1 MKKNKVII
9 AGAGLGGIS
18 LGICLEK
25 AGQPY
30 EIYERANQV
39 KPLGS
44 AMTIGPN
51 VLFAFKQMGIYD
63 EFIKIGKPII
73 ATTGYDDDL
82 VPQNITDWSARDTL
96 GGEKTYVVARPL
108 LYELM
113 LRQIP
118 PHKIHMGKRVL
129 SILQNEHGVM
139 IRCSDNQT
147 HHGDILVGADGAYSG
162 VRQSMYN
169 QLKKEKKLPKR
180 DDGVLPFTCTCL
192 VGQTEPLD
200 PKEFPEIE
208 EEHCRCSCIMG
219 GKYPYS
225 VSALTGVKFMDFHHL
240 DKNTA
245 KDNDAFRNSEWGPE
259 AAEQMC
265 KQIGHLPVPGGNGK
279 LTMKD
284 LIDRT
289 PKDLISK
296 VMLEEKLF
304 DIWYHRRTVLLG
316 DACHKMHPAAGQGAV
331 NAMQDAIV
339 LANMISSLGTKD
351 VKDIENIFK
360 AYRAERRPLA
370 RDSYKMSRTLSKTI
384 EKSFQGAFVR
394 YTMKKMPAWLNKITM
409 GKMVVNRPQLSFL
422 PRAEDK
428 GTIKALKQPSLL
440 CKPAFPVADQDAPAA
455 V

>member
-1 MKKNKVII
+1 
-9 AGAGLGGIS
+9 
-18 LGICLEK
+18 
-25 AGQPY
+25 
-30 EIYERANQV
+30 
-39 KPLGS
+39 
-44 AMTIGPN
+44 
-51 VLFAFKQMGIYD
+51 
-63 EFIKIGKPII
+63 
-73 ATTGYDDDL
+73 
-82 VPQNITDWSARDTL
+82 
-96 GGEKTYVVARPL
+96 
-108 LYELM
+108 
-113 LRQIP
+113 
-118 PHKIHMGKRVL
+118 MGKQVL

-169 QLKKEKKLPKR
+169 QLKKEKKLLKR
-180 DDGVLPFTCTCL
+180 DDGVLPFTSTYL
-192 VGQTEPLD
+192 IGQTDPLD

-208 EEHCRCSCIMG
+208 EEHCRCFSIMS

-225 VSALTGVKFMDFHHL
+225 RTFTTSQNTICWMLVHHL

-265 KQIGHLPVPGGNGK
+265 KQIGHFPVPGGNGK

-304 DIWYHRRTVLLG
+304 DTWYYRRTDLLG
-316 DACHKMHPAAGQGAV
+316 DDELTSQILTSYAFNITTYTNTLLFPCNLAMHPAAGQGAV

-370 RDSYKMSRTLSKTI
+370 RDSYKMSQTLSKTI
-384 EKSFQGAFVR
+384 EKSLYGAIVR
-394 YTMKKMPAWLNKITM
+394 YTMKNMPAWLNKITM
-409 GKMVVNRPQLSFL
+409 GKMVVNRSQLLLL

-428 GTIKALKQPSLL
+428 GIVKALKQPSLL
-440 CKPAFPVADQDAPAA
+440 CIPAFPLPDQGAPAA